1 MISRTSIKSRFTT
14 APSKVRDTANSR
26 KAREGPQVPLPPTR
40 RPRQSAEPI
49 TQRFPLRTEVPLRP
63 IPVRSTLSARLA
75 DTNPSNSA
83 VRRINNMVEPQGSNA
98 EEPVVTGRSSQK
110 SMPLPGSRGAP
121 FFDKSKPIELLRFI
135 DQMEDLFEE
144 YGIRDDQEKKKK
156 LGKYADQQTEFEWKA
171 FNEFDDTSTFVEFKK
186 ALIDDYP
193 DAQMAGKGTLTAL
206 KKVCKEN
213 SKLLESDY
221 AELKALTRSFRAQQK
236 LLMTPPVL
244 VSNRELVDM
253 FLGCLRESFAS
264 QVRSSLNIEQ
274 TRDRKQKDKEN
285 TSTTRRPEDPY
296 EILDVIDMAETIAG
310 RLRGGT
316 REQNVLTRGEALP
329 VQAGKSLQAREH
341 AIKMESDELD
351 EIRNLTANIADNVKI
366 EQKQNSEFRSIVQ
379 NTQIE
384 MKKLLETL
392 AQQHQGVSNPQTK
405 HATYKM
411 TSEGCWYCEE
421 TGHFAMT
428 CPHREEHINQ
438 KKIKLLGNKLYF
450 FHNNTAVPRGTS
462 EKTVRMIVEETCR
475 QLAVMQNNMFAEP
488 GEVYKQESAPGIL
501 RIPDTN
507 NGNEFSVFTN
517 QMRDKRDDVIL
528 NMNNQVIK
536 LTEILTNLIASP
548 EKAKDVDV
556 SQFAVTRRSQTETQG
571 QQGK

>member
-1 MISRTSIKSRFTT
+1 L
-14 APSKVRDTANSR
+14 
-26 KAREGPQVPLPPTR
+26 PLPPTR
-40 RPRQSAEPI
+40 RPRLSAEPV
-49 TQRFPLRTEVPLRP
+49 TQRYPLRKEVPPRP
-63 IPVRSTLSARLA
+63 FPVRPTLSARVT

-83 VRRINNMVEPQGSNA
+83 VGRNLINMVEPRGSST
-98 EEPVVTGRSSQK
+98 EEPAVTGRSSQK

-121 FFDKSKPIELLRFI
+121 FFDKNKPIELLRFL

-144 YGIRDDQEKKKK
+144 YGIRNDQEKKKK

-171 FNEFDDTSTFVEFKK
+171 FNEFDENISFADFKK

-206 KKVCKEN
+206 KIVCKEN

-236 LLMTPPVL
+236 LLLAPPVL

-274 TRDRKQKDKEN
+274 TKDRKQKDRED
-285 TSTTRRPEDPY
+285 TTIRRPEDPY
-296 EILDVIDMAETIAG
+296 DIIDVIDMAETIAG
-310 RLRGGT
+310 RLRGNT
-316 REQNVLTRGEALP
+316 RDQTVVTRSEPSQAQASTTLRVREQ
-329 VQAGKSLQAREH
+329 

-351 EIRNLTANIADNVKI
+351 ELRNITANFVDQVKI
-366 EQKQNSEFRSIVQ
+366 EQKQNSELRNLVQ
-379 NTQIE
+379 STQIE
-384 MKKLLETL
+384 MKKLFETL
-392 AQQHQGVSNPQTK
+392 AQQHPGVNNPQAK

-411 TSEGCWYCEE
+411 TSDGCWYCDEP
-421 TGHFAMT
+421 GHFTMN

-438 KKIKLLGNKLYF
+438 KKIKLLGNKIYF
-450 FHNNTAVPRGTS
+450 AHNNTAVPRGNNDKS
-462 EKTVRMIVEETCR
+462 VRQIVEETCR
-475 QLAVMQNNMFAEP
+475 KIAVMQNNMFAEP
-488 GEVYKQESAPGIL
+488 GEVYNQESVPGIL
-501 RIPDTN
+501 RIPDSS

-536 LTEILTNLIASP
+536 LTEILTNLVTEP
-548 EKAKDVDV
+548 NKAKDIDV
-556 SQFAVTRRSQTETQG
+556 SQFAVTRRSQAETQG